1 MLIRNKEEKGISQSA
16 MILYMNCPYAWFLKY
31 MKDKEPMFW
40 DPSVLN
46 VGSIVHS
53 VLDSYYKM
61 HFISEGTDNDIL
73 IEVYNILKKKWD
85 TTLLPEQFKKA
96 YICLENFSKW
106 EYKNLLSGLRIHTKP
121 LTEIKAD
128 ENGFFGILDYVDV
141 DHGDVID
148 WKTNTFP
155 TLSRDYKFQAA
166 IYTILY
172 EKKFDRKLREFK
184 FYYLYPDI
192 IRHLQCDSS
201 EMREFIKEAETIKN
215 SILKSKEDNNFPK
228 QPKTE
233 KGCRDCL
240 YKYYCMLSE
249 IDDISTVEIN

>member
-1 MLIRNKEEKGISQSA
+1 MKKNEERGISQSA
-16 MILYMNCPYAWFLKY
+16 MNLYTSCPYAWYLKY
-31 MKDKEPMFW
+31 IEDKEPMFW
-40 DPSVLN
+40 DPSILD

-106 EYKNLLSGLRIHTKP
+106 EYKNLLSGLRIHAKP
-121 LTEIKAD
+121 STEIKAD
-128 ENGFFGILDYVDV
+128 ESGFYGILDYVDV
-141 DHGDVID
+141 TNGDVID
-148 WKTNTFP
+148 WKTNTYP
-155 TLSRDYKFQAA
+155 TLLRNYKLQAA
-166 IYTILY
+166 IYTVLY
-172 EKKFDRKLREFK
+172 EKKYKKNLREFK

-192 IRHLQCDSS
+192 IRSLPCDSS
-201 EMREFIKEAETIKN
+201 EMREFIKEAKTIRN

-228 QPKTE
+228 QPRTE
-233 KGCRDCL
+233 KGCRNCL

-249 IDDISTVEIN
+249 KNGHSNI